1 MPAERNP
8 SIPAVPAWGV
18 DQLDSALPP
27 EPEAPYFDPNLNA
40 WVLSR
45 HADILAAFRASSL
58 FPASSNS
65 TKPAQPMPACDHLK
79 MRAETTEALPAAR
92 INAWRKELLPEA
104 EALAASLPVET
115 PVELLEAYARPLCL
129 SLAATVTGISLDLAH
144 QLYETAAKVSATAAE
159 PFDLEAHRIADLAD
173 EELKPHFHTGPES
186 LRDSSFVALSQ
197 TMPCILGN
205 AWYALT
211 QHPEA
216 WKLLH
221 GRPEL
226 IDHAVE
232 ELLRY
237 AGLVRILGR
246 MAQAD
251 IDLNG
256 TTIRKGQ
263 RIILRILAGN
273 RDPERFSNPNQVEIA
288 RRDGGH
294 LSLGAGGHACV
305 GASLIRMA
313 AATVTGPLV
322 RRFALAAPAQP
333 VEWQGGSGFRSPAA
347 LWVSLSIRFLLS
359 AAPLLGAFDM
369 EFQVASLR
377 PIEPRS
383 VSLFPVNKLR
393 CRLNMSVL
401 RACIMNQ
408 LCYSF
413 IRLCERPV

>member
-1 MPAERNP
+1 MPAERENP
-8 SIPAVPAWGV
+8 SIPAVPAWAV
-18 DQLDSALPP
+18 DQLDSAMPP
-27 EPEAPYFDPNLNA
+27 EPEAPYFDSNLNA

-79 MRAETTEALPAAR
+79 MRAETMEALPAAQ

-144 QLYETAAKVSATAAE
+144 QLFETAAMVSAAAAE
-159 PFDLEAHRIADLAD
+159 PFDPEAHRMADLAD
-173 EELKPHFHTGPES
+173 EELKPHFHSGPES

-197 TMPCILGN
+197 TMPCLLGN

-221 GRPEL
+221 RQPEL
-226 IDHAVE
+226 MEQAVE
-232 ELLRY
+232 ELMRF

-246 MAQAD
+246 AAEAE

-256 TTIRKGQ
+256 TVIRKGE
-263 RIILRILAGN
+263 RIILRIFAGN
-273 RDPERFSNPNQVEIA
+273 RDPERFAHPNEIDFT
-288 RRDGGH
+288 RRDAGN
-294 LSLGAGGHACV
+294 LTLGAGSHACV
-305 GASLIRMA
+305 GASLIRMVSA
-313 AATVTGPLV
+313 AITRPLV
-322 RRFALAAPAQP
+322 GRFALATPVSP
-333 VEWQGGSGFRSPAA
+333 VEWLGGSGFRFPRA
-347 LWVSLSIRFLLS
+347 LWVSLS
-359 AAPLLGAFDM
+359 
-369 EFQVASLR
+369 
-377 PIEPRS
+377 
-383 VSLFPVNKLR
+383 
-393 CRLNMSVL
+393 
-401 RACIMNQ
+401 
-408 LCYSF
+408 
-413 IRLCERPV
+413 